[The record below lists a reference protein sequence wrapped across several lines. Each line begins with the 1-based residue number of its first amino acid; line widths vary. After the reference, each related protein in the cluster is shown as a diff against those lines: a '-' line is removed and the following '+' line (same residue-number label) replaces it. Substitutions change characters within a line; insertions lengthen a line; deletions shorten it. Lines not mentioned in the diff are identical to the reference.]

1 MNFAHFF
8 NQTLGPMGF
17 DLVTQYQVTCGDY
30 NYDTGWPL
38 NLPVTEFAPKTLVVL
53 HFPDFITYK
62 NGRWLELDQIER
74 FYGKHCGQVLV
85 TYWTADLDKFY
96 SGPLNIIKFS
106 NHNYDICNEF
116 AAKFSEW
123 QHLLSQPRTHAWQC
137 LNGRICGHR
146 SRVAHTLQSWG
157 GANNWL
163 SLGTDIPLP
172 KHDYSN
178 LFGCENYPNF
188 LGLGYVYGNAA
199 VNIVTET
206 QYSDPTGI
214 VTEKTLMAFAAEQ
227 IPIVIGH
234 PGIVEHCRRMGFD
247 MFDDVVNTSYDS
259 ISNDQGFERAD
270 QALALNRDLIEG
282 RVDLTPYRR
291 RLERNRTWALWGLPD
306 RMERDFVCRA
316 RALADQL
323 LPGYTP

>member
-1 MNFAHFF
+1 MNFASFINH
-8 NQTLGPMGF
+8 TLSAMGF
-17 DLVTQYQVTCGDY
+17 DLVTQYHVTCGEY
-30 NYDTGWPL
+30 HQDTGWSL
-38 NLPVTEFAPKTLVVL
+38 NLPVTEFAPNTLVVL

-74 FYGKHCGQVLV
+74 FYGDHCGQVLA
-85 TYWTADLDKFY
+85 THWTADLEKFY
-96 SGPLNIIKFS
+96 SGPINLIKFS
-106 NHNYDICNEF
+106 NHNYELCNELATRF
-116 AAKFSEW
+116 TEW

-137 LNGRICGHR
+137 LNGRTCNHR
-146 SRVAHTLQSWG
+146 DMVAHTLQEWPG
-157 GANNWL
+157 GWL
-163 SLGTDIPLP
+163 SLGNKISLP
-172 KHDYSN
+172 HWSYKNY
-178 LFGCENYPNF
+178 FGCENYPNF
-188 LGLGYVYGNAA
+188 LELGYVYSSAA

-259 ISNDQGFERAD
+259 ISNDQGFERAE

-282 RVDLTPYRR
+282 RVDLTPNRA
-291 RLERNRTWALWGLPD
+291 RLERNRAWALWGLPD

-316 RALADQL
+316 QALADQL